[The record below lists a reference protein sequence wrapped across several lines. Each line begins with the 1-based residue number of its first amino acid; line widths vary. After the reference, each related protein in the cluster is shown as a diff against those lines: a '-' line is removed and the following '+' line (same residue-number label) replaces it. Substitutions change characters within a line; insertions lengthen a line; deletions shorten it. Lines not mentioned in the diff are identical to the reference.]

1 MAKDVTLWNRIM
13 KAALA
18 IPGVAVDREAYLLG
32 ALRDVAEEDKL
43 SLIVEGSP
51 AAFVE
56 REALDRIASGAITY
70 HTATVTTLSTVTGLP
85 GGPAIVASIPADLA
99 QYYFHVF
106 VLAQKMAYLYGFPDM
121 RDEKGH
127 LTEDATDMLTLFV
140 GIMMGA
146 KLARDAVRDISRDL
160 ALQVA
165 KKMPQQ
171 ALTRTVYYPIVK
183 QVAKRIG
190 VDLSKSSFTKTFG
203 RFIPLLGGIVSGGVT
218 YATFYPG
225 ARRLQRALQGQLEM
239 QFSDADIAAEAQ
251 QAASEN
257 EQLERLA
264 MRALVNMALMDDSE
278 TRRKHDFLRKQLEHT
293 SLEDAE
299 KADILEAFYHQRT
312 FKVDFAPFRE
322 DPVNSTR
329 LMRLLVETIRLS
341 DKISVTAKIYLN
353 KISRELGYSPQDVD
367 EFLTGCSS

>member
-1 MAKDVTLWNRIM
+1 MAKEITLWNRIM

-18 IPGVAVDREAYLLG
+18 IPGVSIDRTSYLQASFRDIVDEENLQRIVDGTPANCVGREAI
-32 ALRDVAEEDKL
+32 DK
-43 SLIVEGSP
+43 V
-51 AAFVE
+51 
-56 REALDRIASGAITY
+56 ASGAITY

-106 VLAQKMAYLYGFPDM
+106 VLAQKLAYLYGFPDL
-121 RDEKGH
+121 RDENGQ

-160 ALQVA
+160 AVQVA
-165 KKMPQQ
+165 KKMPQKT
-171 ALTRTVYYPIVK
+171 LTRTLYYPVVK

-203 RFIPLLGGIVSGGVT
+203 RFIPLLGGIVSGSIT

-225 ARRLQRALQGQLEM
+225 ARRLQHALQGQMDMQLTEADVKAIDDEAKNMDNHLEG
-239 QFSDADIAAEAQ
+239 I
-251 QAASEN
+251 
-257 EQLERLA
+257 A
-264 MRALVNMALMDDSE
+264 MRALVNMALMDDDE
-278 TRRKHDFLRKQLEHT
+278 PRRKHDFLRKQLEHT
-293 SLEDAE
+293 TLKDEE
-299 KADILEAFYHQRT
+299 KAEIIEAFDHQRT
-312 FKVDFAPFRE
+312 FKVDITAFCG

-329 LMRLLVETIRLS
+329 LMRLLVEVIRLS
-341 DKISVTAKIYLN
+341 DKMSVTAKIYLN
-353 KISRELGYSPQDVD
+353 KISRELGYSPQDTE
-367 EFLTGCSS
+367 EFMSDR